1 MVAAYLPAL
10 AKVAPIPQNTRH
22 DLSRQ
27 LFNRSGAMTR
37 QSRPHPVRAASR
49 PQGQITRG
57 KTAPNRLR
65 RVDAFLAAY
74 DPGLLTRVDGEYA
87 HALYVDL
94 GYGAEPTTTLE
105 SAARLRR
112 VNHRLGV
119 LGVEIEPD
127 RVTRALPFAD
137 AQTFFR
143 LGGFN
148 FPLKTDTRG
157 LPETVRLV
165 RAFNVLRQYDA
176 NEVGPAYDEI
186 MSRVLPGGLLM
197 DGTSDP
203 YGRVWTANMVR
214 RPSDASSPW
223 ELEALVLGLN
233 TRAGLDP
240 DAFQTRLP
248 KSFIH
253 RMVPGDPVFQF
264 MEDWKAAARDTRGA
278 AIWGPRAWFIEAGK
292 ALKNKGYDVAREDLW
307 LKRGWLVWRGSGLTI
322 G

>member
-1 MVAAYLPAL
+1 MA
-10 AKVAPIPQNTRH
+10 
-22 DLSRQ
+22 
-27 LFNRSGAMTR
+27 RS
-37 QSRPHPVRAASR
+37 ASR

-74 DPGLLTRVDGEYA
+74 DPALISRHDGQYQ

-112 VNHRLGV
+112 MNRRLGV

-127 RVTRALPFAD
+127 RVVRAQPHVD
-137 AQTFFR
+137 HQTDFR

-148 FPLKTDTRG
+148 LPLRADQKG
-157 LPETVRLV
+157 VPETVRLV
-165 RAFNVLRQYDA
+165 RAFNVLRQYDVA
-176 NEVGPAYDEI
+176 EVRPAYDQI
-186 MSRVLPGGLLM
+186 MYSVLPGGLLM

-214 RPSDASSPW
+214 RNPGDTAGW
-223 ELEALVLGLN
+223 KLEALVLGLN
-233 TRAGLDP
+233 SRGGLDP
-240 DAFQTRLP
+240 ESFQTRLP

-253 RMVPGDPVFQF
+253 RMVPGDPAFRF
-264 MEDWKAAARDTRGA
+264 MEDWKAAARDTRSA
-278 AIWGPRAWFIEAGK
+278 ETWGPRAWFVAAGK
-292 ALKNKGYDVAREDLW
+292 ELKRKGYDIAREDLW
-307 LKRGWLVWRGSGLTI
+307 LKRGWLVWRDCGLDV
-322 G
+322 

>member
-1 MVAAYLPAL
+1 MSAKSRSHPAH
-10 AKVAPIPQNTRH
+10 V
-22 DLSRQ
+22 
-27 LFNRSGAMTR
+27 
-37 QSRPHPVRAASR
+37 ASR
-49 PQGQITRG
+49 PRGQITRG

-74 DPGLLTRVDGEYA
+74 DPGLLTRVDGDYA
-87 HALYVDL
+87 NALYVDL

-112 VNHRLGV
+112 VNRRLGV

-127 RVTRALPFAD
+127 RVTRALPFVD
-137 AQTFFR
+137 SQTFFR

-148 FPLKTDTRG
+148 FPLKTNAQGR
-157 LPETVRLV
+157 LETVRLV
-165 RAFNVLRQYDA
+165 RAFNVLRQYDGS
-176 NEVGPAYDEI
+176 EVRSAYDQI
-186 MSRVLPGGLLM
+186 MARVLPGGLLV

-214 RPSDASSPW
+214 RPVDADAPW

-240 DAFQTRLP
+240 EAFQTRLP

-253 RMVPGDPVFQF
+253 RMTPGDPVFSF
-264 MEDWKAAARDTRGA
+264 IEDWKAAARDTRAA
-278 AIWGPRAWFIEAGK
+278 AIWGPRAWFVAAGRE
-292 ALKNKGYDVAREDLW
+292 LKSRGYDVAREDLW
-307 LKRGWLVWRGSGLTI
+307 LKRGWLVWRSSGLEI
-322 G
+322 Y

>member
-1 MVAAYLPAL
+1 MS
-10 AKVAPIPQNTRH
+10 AK
-22 DLSRQ
+22 
-27 LFNRSGAMTR
+27 
-37 QSRPHPVRAASR
+37 SRPTPARTASR

-74 DPGLLTRVDGEYA
+74 DPALLTRRDGEYNR
-87 HALYVDL
+87 ALYVDL

-105 SAARLRR
+105 SAARLRQ
-112 VNHRLGV
+112 VNRHLAV
-119 LGVEIEPD
+119 LGVEIEPE

-137 AQTFFR
+137 ERTFFR

-148 FPLKTDTRG
+148 IPLKTDSRG
-157 LPETVRLV
+157 RPETVRLV
-165 RAFNVLRQYDA
+165 RAFNVLRQYGAD
-176 NEVGPAYDEI
+176 EVRTAYDEI

-203 YGRVWTANMVR
+203 FGRVWTANMVR
-214 RPSDASSPW
+214 RPVDDRSSW

-233 TRAGLDP
+233 MRGGLDP
-240 DAFQTRLP
+240 EAFQTRLP

-253 RMVPGDPVFQF
+253 RVVPGDPVFRF
-264 MEDWKAAARDTRGA
+264 MEDWKASARDTRSA
-278 AIWGPRAWFIEAGK
+278 ATWGPRAWFVAAGK
-292 ALKNKGYDVAREDLW
+292 AMKGRGYDVAREDLW
-307 LKRGWLVWRGSGLTI
+307 LKRGWLVWRGCGLEI